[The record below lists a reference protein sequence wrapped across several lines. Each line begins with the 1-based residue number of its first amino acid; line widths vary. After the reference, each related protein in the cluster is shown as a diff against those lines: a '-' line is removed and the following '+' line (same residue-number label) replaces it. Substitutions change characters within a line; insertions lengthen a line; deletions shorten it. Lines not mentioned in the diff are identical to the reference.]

1 MTDMNIKEA
10 RIKYNLTQKQVSELT
25 GIPVRTIQ
33 NWEAG
38 VRKCP
43 DYVTKMAVMLIE
55 LKTAK

>member
-1 MTDMNIKEA
+1 
-10 RIKYNLTQKQVSELT
+10 LTQKQVSEIT

-43 DYVTKMAVMLIE
+43 DYVTNMAVMLIE
-55 LKTAK
+55 LKVATKSE